1 MPAFSRQRVRAPLNR
16 DAPRDRAD
24 ARPTRPPIASRRPA
38 SAPAFVSS
46 CAAIARRLRS
56 GSEMAMP
63 PNECHQ
69 SILRLSSLRALD
81 KFRLREG
88 FPHSDAWSSSQALSS
103 SRFLKRSL
111 GVKKRS
117 RTARPG
123 SRPGPSPS
131 PTPACRPPARQDRN
145 PDQRQPFRRR
155 LRRIGRQKPLKL
167 IAPCTQPRQRL
178 MLAHVA
184 ELRLPRTQGPCGP
197 PPERPSIP
205 GRSA

>member
-1 MPAFSRQRVRAPLNR
+1 MLDRRGRPLPAAARRPL
-16 DAPRDRAD
+16 PHCLELCRDRPQTEVRIGNGNAGERVSSID
-24 ARPTRPPIASRRPA
+24 PPAVVAARAGQVQASRGLPA
-38 SAPAFVSS
+38 QRCMVEQPGVEFLQV
-46 CAAIARRLRS
+46 
-56 GSEMAMP
+56 
-63 PNECHQ
+63 
-69 SILRLSSLRALD
+69 
-81 KFRLREG
+81 FEG
-88 FPHSDAWSSSQALSS
+88 
-103 SRFLKRSL
+103 SL

-167 IAPCTQPRQRL
+167 IAPCTQPMQRL